1 MASIFKEVVIDAPA
15 DHVWDAIR
23 DVGAIPTRLA
33 QGFVLDT
40 RLNGDARLVT
50 FAGGTVVRERI
61 IDVDDRRRRLA
72 YAIVEGRPSYHH
84 ASLQVYADGEHRSRL
99 VWLADLLPDDLAGPI
114 GSMMEQGCA
123 AMKRTLETSSAQITV
138 QSVSGPLTQGVGP

>member
-1 MASIFKEVVIDAPA
+1 MASISKDIVIDAPA
-15 DHVWDAIR
+15 GHVWDAIR
-23 DVGAIPTRLA
+23 DIGAIHTRLA

-40 RLNGDARLVT
+40 RLDGDARVVT

-72 YAIVEGRPSYHH
+72 YSIIEGRPTYHR
-84 ASLQVYADGEHRSRL
+84 ASFQVYADGEHRSRV

-123 AMKRTLETSSAQITV
+123 AMKRTLETSSAEITV
-138 QSVSGPLTQGVGP
+138 QSVSGPLTQRVGP